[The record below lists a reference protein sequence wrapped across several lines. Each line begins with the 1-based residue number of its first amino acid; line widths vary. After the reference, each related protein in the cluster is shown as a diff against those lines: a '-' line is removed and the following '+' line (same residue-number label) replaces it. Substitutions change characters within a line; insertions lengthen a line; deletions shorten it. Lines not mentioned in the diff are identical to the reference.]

1 MQAQAAAP
9 KAFGAAAVFE
19 RRVWNNLFQSTLS
32 KSYFSLRRLPNRE
45 WIRLCWSAAKQAA
58 INKAV
63 AARLRM
69 NAKKWDPI
77 RVHWCLFAVVFRRLG
92 CGYAAL

>member
-32 KSYFSLRRLPNRE
+32 KSYFFLRRLPNRE
-45 WIRLCWSAAKQAA
+45 WTPINTNKWIQFASIGVYSRLFFVAL
-58 INKAV
+58 V
-63 AARLRM
+63 AAMPRC
-69 NAKKWDPI
+69 
-77 RVHWCLFAVVFRRLG
+77 VH
-92 CGYAAL
+92 